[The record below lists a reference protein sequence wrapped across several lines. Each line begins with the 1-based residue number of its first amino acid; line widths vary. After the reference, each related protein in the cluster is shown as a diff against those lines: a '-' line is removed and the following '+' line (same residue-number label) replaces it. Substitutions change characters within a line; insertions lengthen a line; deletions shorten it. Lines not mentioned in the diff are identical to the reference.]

1 MREGGGGGGG
11 ERGEGSI
18 LQVYLKN
25 EPGRK
30 KKEKKKNFPCKAK
43 NLQTTHGEAKLQ
55 ATHIASFV
63 DV

>member
-1 MREGGGGGGG
+1 MREGGGGGG

-25 EPGRK
+25 ETGRK
-30 KKEKKKNFPCKAK
+30 KKKNFPCKAK
-43 NLQTTHGEAKLQ
+43 NLQTTHREAKLQ

-63 DV
+63 DI

>member
-1 MREGGGGGGG
+1 MREGGGGGG

-25 EPGRK
+25 ETGRK
-30 KKEKKKNFPCKAK
+30 KKKKNFPCKAK
-43 NLQTTHGEAKLQ
+43 NLQTTHREAKLQ

-63 DV
+63 DI